1 MHMHAERSEP
11 AAVRSKIWI
20 ESGGEVLL
28 SEWRIDVLAA
38 IEETGSL
45 ARAAERLDVPY
56 RTAWERVREME
67 RRLGAPLV
75 ETASGGADGGGSRL
89 SPYGRD
95 LVARWRRA
103 ASGVREDIEA
113 RFRAEFGDLLA

>member
-1 MHMHAERSEP
+1 S
-11 AAVRSKIWI
+11 AAIRSKIWI
-20 ESGGEVLL
+20 EAGGEVLL
-28 SEWRIDVLAA
+28 SEWRIDLLAA

-45 ARAAERLDVPY
+45 TRAAERLDVPY

-67 RRLGAPLV
+67 RRLGTTLV

-89 SPYGRD
+89 SPFGSD

-103 ASGVREDIEA
+103 SGGIRREIET
-113 RFRAEFGDLLA
+113 RFRAAFGDLLG

>member
-1 MHMHAERSEP
+1 MHAERSS
-11 AAVRSKIWI
+11 AAAIRSKIWI
-20 ESGGEVLL
+20 EAGGDVVL

-45 ARAAERLDVPY
+45 TRAAERLDVPY

-67 RRLGAPLV
+67 RRLGRPLV
-75 ETASGGADGGGSRL
+75 ETVSGGADGGGSQL
-89 SPYGRD
+89 SPFGRD

-103 ASGVREDIEA
+103 ASGVREEIEA
-113 RFRAEFGDLLA
+113 RFRVEFGDLLG